1 MKQPKPPSPA
11 PPKAPA
17 SIPVASNLPPKEV
30 LDSLPE
36 NVRIALI
43 ESASF
48 SGPLPPPSMFG
59 EYDRVLP
66 GSAERILR
74 MAEREQA
81 HRMNW
86 ETTALGGDIRQEQYG
101 QWFGLLIAVLCIGS
115 AVYLAMNGQTT
126 VAGILAGTSALGLAG
141 RFIQGKRDESQ
152 REEDK

>member
-1 MKQPKPPSPA
+1 MKQPKQPGPTPPDTTAPIPA
-11 PPKAPA
+11 ANK
-17 SIPVASNLPPKEV
+17 LPPKEV
-30 LDSLPE
+30 LDELPE
-36 NVRIALI
+36 NVRTALI

-48 SGPLPPPSMFG
+48 SGPLPPPSLFG
-59 EYDRVLP
+59 GYERALP

-74 MAEREQA
+74 MAEKEQA
-81 HRMNW
+81 HRIDW
-86 ETTALGGDIRQEQYG
+86 ETKALAGDIRQDQYG
-101 QWFGLLIAVLCIGS
+101 QWFGLVIAVLCIGG